1 MTMCLIFRWKSSQW
15 LGSGLKKSSF
25 GQFILL
31 RLLLN
36 CTNRNHWSESELH
49 LDLALEKQE
58 RLSKEMSKKM
68 ENKKLFDESEFAILY
83 LQEYIHTCQDSV
95 KTIEDM
101 VKEAGKGAV

>member
-1 MTMCLIFRWKSSQW
+1 
-15 LGSGLKKSSF
+15 
-25 GQFILL
+25 
-31 RLLLN
+31 
-36 CTNRNHWSESELH
+36 
-49 LDLALEKQE
+49 
-58 RLSKEMSKKM
+58 MSKKM